1 MTSLLVILAL
11 VAVAAA
17 VYYYNDNKT
26 NKSVAPVSE
35 PKTPKAKTPK
45 AKTGG
50 GSEDNSLEISVHESI
65 EKS

>member
-17 VYYYNDNKT
+17 VYYYNKT
-26 NKSVAPVSE
+26 NKPVAPISK

-45 AKTGG
+45 PKTGG
-50 GSEDNSLEISVHESI
+50 GSPSEDNSVEIDIQEVL
-65 EKS
+65 